1 MNRCRHKSYSE
12 QVKLRVRILWIIFA
26 GMLAYMVIVGMIG
39 LGDSRKMTRLATAV
53 SRIIFFGGMGVVI
66 AKIVRSNKMLANQRL
81 LWEEE
86 KSKKEERD
94 RFLHDKSGGLV
105 VDVLILAMLFVT
117 CTVALWNMPA
127 FYVSLGLLLFTAL
140 LKAVSYAVYNRKY

>member
-1 MNRCRHKSYSE
+1 
-12 QVKLRVRILWIIFA
+12 
-26 GMLAYMVIVGMIG
+26 
-39 LGDSRKMTRLATAV
+39 
-53 SRIIFFGGMGVVI
+53 
-66 AKIVRSNKMLANQRL
+66 MLANQRL

-117 CTVALWNMPA
+117 CTAALWNMPA